1 MKTNLTKWLAIT
13 ALVVSLT
20 AHADDEKKYAEFAQ
34 NLRQQVWS
42 DTDPMFTQY
51 EITHQYDNTHSAV
64 ILAAL
69 TDVELTRSSYLRMT
83 GLLMFNSVK
92 QLGRHELNRMLVKLN
107 DDAALKS
114 FSEFDYATVTKGYNS
129 YGLQESLRQVLGVR
143 VIKPDGTIV
152 NVSTD
157 DYMTTREGKK
167 GKEVSHKLAVPNLE
181 VGDII
186 DIFTYDEMIIKE
198 RNIPPFKFNFVDKYP
213 MMHYK
218 VRCKIDDKFA
228 VQYRTLNGAPG
239 FTATTDK
246 DKNTLLETEVRNV
259 NAVSPKLWYNEM
271 EQAPMTILYAID
283 KSVSSKDIKSV
294 KKNKLQPNP
303 DFRTILNDDLSILS
317 SNQWST
323 PPRGKNAKMIQN
335 LIKQYSSPNDIKQ
348 AVDKLYAGMT
358 YYYSAFDEN
367 EEYSPYSF
375 IVVLGMYLKHCKI
388 PFQFGITTDKD
399 HESLD
404 QLINSSSTTWMIKA
418 GDCYY
423 AAPQYNCATPGLLPV
438 DLQGRKAAIINK
450 LKGDKSDY
458 DIITLPTTSADQNI
472 EKVTMKATIDGLGMN
487 IERIEA
493 RTGGQKESLT
503 MLVTPQ
509 QTFAAYDKYLN
520 CEKPYIETVSNK
532 KRQGILQAFDKANE
546 SQQDFFKEEVELYHG
561 EKASEFFSY
570 KLLSDGLDPAK
581 PELAYQSNYML
592 DGLVKRAGGNLVVSI
607 GKLIGTQIK
616 VEGQE
621 RERVDDVIRKFPT
634 TLCWDIMLQLPEGYH
649 LTNESLSKL
658 QQELKNSAGE
668 FVATA
673 TVEGDIVHL
682 MVNKCYQKAH
692 LPVTEWSDLLQ
703 ILDMA
708 DQYTNRQIV
717 LEK

>member
-1 MKTNLTKWLAIT
+1 MKTNLSLWLAIL
-13 ALVVSLT
+13 ALVVSLS

-51 EITHQYDNTHSAV
+51 EVTHQYDKTHSAV

-69 TDVELTRSSYLRMT
+69 TDVELTRKSYLRMT

-114 FSEFDYATVTKGYNS
+114 FSEFDYATITKGYND

-181 VGDII
+181 VGDIL
-186 DIFTYDEMIIKE
+186 DIFTYDEMVIKE
-198 RNIPPFKFNFVDKYP
+198 RNIPPFKFNFVNKYP

-228 VQYRTLNGAPG
+228 VQYRTLNGAPD

-246 DKNTLLETEVRNV
+246 DKNTVLETEVRNV
-259 NAVSPKLWYNEM
+259 SAVPPTLWYNEM

-283 KSVSSKDIKSV
+283 KSVSSKNIKSV
-294 KKNKLQPNP
+294 KKDKLQPNP
-303 DFRTILNDDLSILS
+303 DFRTILNDDLSALS
-317 SNQWST
+317 DNQQCL
-323 PPRGKNAKMIQN
+323 PPRGNNMKMLRNLLKQN
-335 LIKQYSSPNDIKQ
+335 SSPSDIKQ
-348 AVDKLYAGMT
+348 AVDKLYAGLT
-358 YYYSAFDEN
+358 YYYFAFDEYD
-367 EEYSPYSF
+367 EFSTYTFS
-375 IVVLGMYLKHCKI
+375 VVLGMYLKHCKI
-388 PFQFGITTDKD
+388 PFQYVIATDKN

-404 QLINSSSTTWMIKA
+404 QLINRSRTIWIIKV
-418 GDCYY
+418 GDYYY
-423 AAPQYNCATPGLLPV
+423 APPQYNCATPGVLPV
-438 DLQGRKAAIINK
+438 ELQGRKAAVINK
-450 LKGDKSDY
+450 LKGDKTEYS
-458 DIITLPTTSADQNI
+458 IINLPTTRADQNVD
-472 EKVTMKATIDGLGMN
+472 KVIMKATIDGLGMSV
-487 IERIEA
+487 ERIES
-493 RTGGQKESLT
+493 RTGGQKEDFT

-509 QTFAAYDKYLN
+509 QTYAAYDKFLN
-520 CEKPYIETVSNK
+520 CEKPFIETVSK
-532 KRQGILQAFDKANE
+532 KNRQGVLQAFEKANE
-546 SQQDFFKEEVELYHG
+546 AQQDFFKEEVELYHG
-561 EKASEFFSY
+561 QHAREFFSY
-570 KLLSDGLDPAK
+570 EILSDGLDPAK
-581 PELAYQSNYML
+581 PELAYQSKYLM

-616 VEGQE
+616 VEEQE
-621 RERVDDVIRKFPT
+621 RERVDDVNRKSPT
-634 TLCWDIMLQLPEGYH
+634 MLSWDITLQLPDGYH
-649 LTNESLSKL
+649 LSDEGLSKL

-668 FVATA
+668 FVSTA
-673 TVEGDIVHL
+673 TLEGNILHL
-682 MVNKCYQKAH
+682 VVNKCYLKAH
-692 LPVTEWSDLLQ
+692 LPVAEWPNLLQ
-703 ILDMA
+703 ILDTA